1 MKILPLVLIG
11 AAAFFASGC
20 TESKSSVA
28 IDDDA
33 FSIATFANPPVELSP
48 QARWWWPGGSV
59 DPASI
64 RAQLRDL
71 ANAGYGAVEVQPVAL
86 NIANV
91 DLEAD
96 ARVRSVGDDAF
107 LENLRI
113 AGCEAQSLGLA
124 WDLTLGSGWSSGA
137 LGIDQDG
144 ARQLLA
150 AEVEEDVV
158 GPDRFDGPLP
168 TPDPPAWIQQSNA
181 IFPSIDGFDDEL
193 VLVAVMAAELVD
205 ADASPP
211 ELGPTIDL
219 TSQVMGDRLVWD
231 VPDGPHR
238 IFAMYENRVFHF
250 PTAAA
255 YPGPKEDPRIIDHLD
270 RKGIDAYLE
279 RLGTPWLD
287 AVTDCPPRAIFIDS
301 FELVAELPWTTAF
314 GDSFRDV
321 LGYAIDPF
329 LPFVFFVNGESEYA
343 NLLRGNG
350 GHRYQTADERGVR
363 AREDYETIRSRLF
376 AEELV
381 APIKIW
387 AESRGV
393 QFRLQAHGGY
403 GDVLDDYARADVPES
418 EGLYA
423 GGAWDF
429 FRLAA
434 SAAHVAG
441 LRYVSNETFVTVAPP
456 SAEAFSVDQAWLL
469 MGRAFSAGINR
480 LVHHGVT
487 YPYTQADDERW
498 FPFIPRADADSTI
511 GPLPLSFD
519 IHPGNPIWGSMP
531 ALNRAA
537 ARLTYAMSRG
547 TDESEIAWLKAGPR
561 AENFVNLYAQAVEPG
576 GLESEESKTL
586 RGAGYLYDWVSRAA
600 LASSSAA
607 DGVLTI
613 GQSSYRA
620 LLVNDLH
627 ASDPGLLEAVK
638 RAGQAGVPVIWIG
651 DLPKRAFGLADADAR
666 DAQVAALVAEL
677 ADEVIRV
684 STMSEAAAAIREA
697 GVDPSLAPVGGGPRT
712 MSVQHRLVGGDDLY
726 FIFNESYDQRSE
738 QMRIDGAFEEAV
750 LLDPE
755 TGKHA
760 APDIEDGVLTIAL
773 PGARGRVLWL
783 KR

>member
-1 MKILPLVLIG
+1 MKILPL
-11 AAAFFASGC
+11 FFAGVVALSMAGC
-20 TESKSSVA
+20 STQPTPSDEVE
-28 IDDDA
+28 DDA
-33 FSIATFANPPVELSP
+33 FSIAVFANPPIEFSP

-59 DPASI
+59 EPASI
-64 RAQLRDL
+64 RAQLREL
-71 ANAGYGAVEVQPVAL
+71 ADAGYGAVEVQPFAL

-91 DLEAD
+91 TLQAD
-96 ARVRSVGDDAF
+96 PLVRSVGDDAF

-113 AGCEAQSLGLA
+113 AGCEAEALGLA

-150 AEVEEDVV
+150 AEVEVA
-158 GPDRFDGPLP
+158 GPVQFDGPLP
-168 TPDPPAWIQQSNA
+168 TPAPPRWIEQSNA
-181 IFPSIDGFDDEL
+181 IFPSVDGFDQEL
-193 VLVAVMAAELVD
+193 VLVAVMAAEVVD
-205 ADASPP
+205 PDASPP

-219 TSQVMGDRLVWD
+219 TSQVVGDSLRWD
-231 VPDGPHR
+231 VPDGPHQ
-238 IFAMYENRVFHF
+238 IFAIYENRVLHF
-250 PTAAA
+250 PAGAA

-270 RKGIDAYLE
+270 RKGIDAYLQ

-301 FELVAELPWTTAF
+301 FELVAELPWTSTF
-314 GDSFRDV
+314 GDAFRDT
-321 LGYAIDPF
+321 LGYDIEPF
-329 LPFVFFVNGESEYA
+329 LPFVFFVNGESQYA
-343 NLLRGNG
+343 NLLSGNG
-350 GHRYQTADERGVR
+350 GHRYQTANDRGVR

-376 AEELV
+376 ADELV
-381 APIKIW
+381 APIEAW
-387 AESRGV
+387 AESRSL

-441 LRYVSNETFVTVAPP
+441 LRYVSNETFVTMAPSSP
-456 SAEAFSVDQAWLL
+456 DAFSFAQAWLL
-469 MGRAFSAGINR
+469 MGRAFSAGINH
-480 LVHHGVT
+480 LVHHGVA
-487 YPYTQADDERW
+487 YPYTQADGERW
-498 FPFIPRADADSTI
+498 FPFVPREDADSTV

-519 IHPGNPIWGSMP
+519 IHPGNPIWALMP

-547 TDESEIAWLKAGPR
+547 IDVSEIAWLKAGPK
-561 AENFVNLYAQAVEPG
+561 AENFVNTYAQAVEPG

-586 RGAGYLYDWVSRAA
+586 RAAGYLYDWVSRTA
-600 LASSSAA
+600 LTNSSAA

-613 GQSSYRA
+613 GRSSYRA
-620 LLVNDLH
+620 LLVNDLQ
-627 ASDPGLLEAVK
+627 ATEPELLEAVK

-651 DLPKRAFGLADADAR
+651 DLPTRAFGLADADAR
-666 DAQVAALVAEL
+666 DARVAEL
-677 ADEVIRV
+677 VGELANDGVTQV
-684 STMSEAAAAIREA
+684 STMSEAATAIREA
-697 GVDPSLAPVGGGPRT
+697 GIDPSLAPVGVGLRKL
-712 MSVQHRLVGGDDLY
+712 SIQHRLVGGDDLY
-726 FIFNESYDQRSE
+726 FIFNESYDPRSE
-738 QMRIDGAFEEAV
+738 QMRIDGVFERAV

-755 TGKHA
+755 TGEHA
-760 APDIEDGVLTIAL
+760 TPDIEDGVLTVAL